1 MTMLRAGASAVAVLL
16 LAMLAVPLGAFD
28 ATDELSV
35 PGQAAAKRALAVLA
49 GGQQPTGA
57 WGGSWGG
64 SSGVVG
70 VCALALMGHGNL
82 PGEGDY
88 GTHTAK
94 ALQFLV
100 RSSQPDGL
108 LFKRGMPGP
117 PMYHHGLATL
127 ALAEGWGESHDK
139 DLRDALKRAC
149 ELIIATQN
157 AQGGWRYEPKASDAD
172 LSATVIQLMALR
184 AAKDAGIAI
193 PKETIDGAISYV
205 RACHNAVAQ
214 GKDGGFGYTPG
225 NGSGWAR
232 TGAGIT
238 SLQLAGLYRTPEV
251 ADGVAYLNRFQPIGQ
266 EDPQANEHWFYGAY
280 YATMGLYQA
289 QSSGQ
294 AAQTTW
300 RIFYPAMVNSLL
312 GRMDKGGWW
321 GGGWDQ
327 YPTAM
332 SLLILA
338 VPNRYLPIYQR

>member
-1 MTMLRAGASAVAVLL
+1 MVLLAVLAAP
-16 LAMLAVPLGAFD
+16 LAAFD

-35 PGQAAAKRALAVLA
+35 PAQAAAKRALTVLA
-49 GGQQPTGA
+49 AAQRPDGA

-64 SSGVVG
+64 TTGVVG
-70 VCALALMGHGNL
+70 ACALALMGHGHL
-82 PGEGDY
+82 PGEGEF

-100 RSSQPDGL
+100 RASQPDGL
-108 LFKRGMPGP
+108 LFKRGMAGA

-149 ELIIATQN
+149 DLIAATQN
-157 AQGGWRYEPKASDAD
+157 AQGGWRYEPKVSEAD
-172 LSATVIQLMALR
+172 LSVTVIQLMALR
-184 AAKDAGIAI
+184 AAKDAGIAV
-193 PKETIDGAISYV
+193 PKETIDGAIAYV
-205 RACHNAVAQ
+205 KACHNAIAQ
-214 GKDGGFGYTPG
+214 SKDGGFGYTPG
-225 NGSGWAR
+225 NESGWAR

-238 SLQLAGLYRTPEV
+238 SLQLAGLYRIPEIS
-251 ADGVAYLNRFQPIGQ
+251 DGVAYLSRFQPMGDA
-266 EDPQANEHWFYGAY
+266 DPKAEEHWFYGAY

-289 QSSGQ
+289 QAVGQSGQ
-294 AAQTTW
+294 AAW
-300 RIFYPAMVNSLL
+300 RSFYPAMVTALL
-312 GRMDKGGWW
+312 GRMDKSGSWS
-321 GGGWDQ
+321 GGWDQ